1 MLLVNKLLNKH
12 IAITISKIT
21 FNIKVRGEFK
31 ISFRSHG
38 EMEENMPKVV
48 VVYLSTSGNTK
59 AMADAIAQGVES
71 RNVDVS
77 VVSFHEAK
85 MEDIKS
91 AYAIAIGSSTFH
103 YKMLPPMEK
112 FIDSLAKANVNGKTG
127 AAFGSYGWS
136 GEAPVMIAEKMRA
149 LGMKVIDPVLRIQ
162 YKPED
167 KDLEECKRLGK
178 DIANKVK
185 KESTKPG
192 SIPKHEDV
200 PISPHDVKMGEG
212 GH

>member
-1 MLLVNKLLNKH
+1 
-12 IAITISKIT
+12 
-21 FNIKVRGEFK
+21 
-31 ISFRSHG
+31 
-38 EMEENMPKVV
+38 MPKLV

-59 AMADAIAQGVES
+59 AMADAIVEGAKS
-71 RNVDVS
+71 RNVDAVATN
-77 VVSFHEAK
+77 FHEVRIEELKDA
-85 MEDIKS
+85 D
-91 AYAIAIGSSTFH
+91 AIALGSSTFY

-112 FIDSLAKANVNGKTG
+112 FIESLEKAKVADKVG

-162 YKPED
+162 YAPAE

-178 DIANKVK
+178 DIAAKVK
-185 KESTKPG
+185 KSAE
-192 SIPKHEDV
+192 KHIKTGKVEGV
-200 PISPHDVKMGEG
+200 EIKMGEG